1 MDVPSPFADPDQPQ
15 PAQPAAGS
23 LRMSIFEQSR
33 IVHPST
39 STYAA
44 HNNDNS
50 RIHIGNGTRHHSIRE
65 ENEHDLASSAAIT
78 PAQSYTGNAAQQSR
92 TNIDDQADDD
102 DDDDDDQDPEDLLS
116 DQEIGLLANDNTS
129 RKSTSRLPLMASLTG
144 SSSGRRSRSGP
155 KHRSSR
161 HGNSSSSSVHR
172 SRAAAL
178 GGLSPK
184 QKALWMWANVDNMDA
199 FLQEVYA
206 YYVGKGAICIALSRT
221 LNLLTIAFVIG
232 FSTFLF
238 GCIDYSAIRHDGALG
253 DVIVGH
259 CVSGFSPFST
269 FVVVVLAAIFGWQ
282 VVQFALGL
290 SRLSAMHRF
299 YTHLLN
305 IPDADVQSIPWHEVV
320 NRIAA
325 LREQHPN
332 TSLSS
337 ADEIESGLRTGAG
350 AGGAGGG
357 VGGRAQQ
364 QRLDA
369 HDVANR
375 IMRQENY
382 LIALFNENI
391 LDLSVPGLRHRSPA
405 LTKTLE
411 WNLNF
416 CLLGFLFDGQGQVR
430 RQFLSERYRA
440 DLVEGLRR
448 RFLFMAMVN
457 AVFAPFIVLYLVIY
471 SFFRYFEEY
480 HKDPSNLGSR
490 QYTQYARWKFRE
502 FNELPHLFRRR
513 CHSSYAPAQKYID
526 QFPKEKTA
534 IVARFVA
541 FVAGSF
547 TAVLLLA
554 SVIDPDLFLHFDITP
569 QRNVLFYIGVFGAIL
584 AVARGMIPDDHL
596 VFEPETVLREV
607 IQHTHYLPEDWKGR
621 FHSAEVHTEFG
632 QLYTLKIYIFVQEL
646 LSVITTPFVLW
657 LSLPSCAPDLIDFFR
672 KYTVHID
679 GLGHVC
685 SFAVFD
691 FARQPTASTMGGAAA
706 GGVGRA
712 RRSRSNNARDGK
724 MEQSILGFK
733 ANHPDWD
740 PTHAGTSVMI
750 DEHLL
755 AASHN
760 HSHGPGHGHGNG
772 SSHNSHAAAGAAA
785 PTRTRNS
792 GAAPASVGGIHSPN
806 EAAPAGGGA
815 KVMDLLDHI
824 SRGRGSVGATRW

>member
-1 MDVPSPFADPDQPQ
+1 MDRDSPFADPDRPE
-15 PAQPAAGS
+15 PPPSSSS
-23 LRMSIFEQSR
+23 LKASIFEHSR

-39 STYAA
+39 SVYRSA
-44 HNNDNS
+44 S
-50 RIHIGNGTRHHSIRE
+50 GPRHDDIRE
-65 ENEHDLASSAAIT
+65 ESYHESIQPSVVSIAGASNADQHASYSGNGNGIHSH
-78 PAQSYTGNAAQQSR
+78 PAQGVY
-92 TNIDDQADDD
+92 DDD
-102 DDDDDDQDPEDLLS
+102 DDDDDDADQQDPEDLLS
-116 DQEIGLLANDNTS
+116 DEELGLIAGDAQQVSPTAS
-129 RKSTSRLPLMASLTG
+129 RG
-144 SSSGRRSRSGP
+144 SSRSRSRKGRTNTSDP
-155 KHRSSR
+155 
-161 HGNSSSSSVHR
+161 R
-172 SRAAAL
+172 SRASAV
-178 GGLSPK
+178 GGLSAK
-184 QKALWMWANVDNMDA
+184 QKALWMWANVDNLDA

-206 YYVGKGAICIALSRT
+206 YYVGRGAICIALSRS
-221 LNLLTIAFVIG
+221 LNLLTMAFVIS

-238 GCIDYSAIRHDGALG
+238 GCIDYSSIRHDGQLG

-259 CVSGFSPFST
+259 CVAGFSPFAT
-269 FVVVVLAAIFGWQ
+269 LVVVLLLAAFGWQ
-282 VVQFALGL
+282 VVQFVLGL
-290 SRLSAMHRF
+290 SRLRAMHRF
-299 YTHLLN
+299 YEHLLG

-320 NRIAA
+320 NRLSA

-337 ADEIESGLRTGAG
+337 ADEIELGDRATASVLRPS
-350 AGGAGGG
+350 
-357 VGGRAQQ
+357 QQ

-391 LDLSVPGLRHRSPA
+391 LDLSVPGLRNRSPA
-405 LTKTLE
+405 LTRSLE

-416 CLLGFLFDGQGQVR
+416 CLLGFLFDSNGQVR
-430 RQFLSERYRA
+430 HQFLSERYRS
-440 DLVEGLRR
+440 DLIEGLRR
-448 RFLFMAMVN
+448 RFLFMAVVN
-457 AVFAPFIVLYLVIY
+457 AIFAPFIVLYLLVY

-513 CHSSYAPAQKYID
+513 CHTSYAPASKYID

-547 TAVLLLA
+547 TAVLILA
-554 SVIDPDLFLHFDITP
+554 SVIDPDLFVHFNITP

-584 AVARGMIPDDHL
+584 AVSRGMIPDEHL
-596 VFEPETVLREV
+596 VFEPEAMLREV

-621 FHSAEVHTEFG
+621 FHSAQVHQAFG

-646 LSVITTPFVLW
+646 LSVVTTPFVLW
-657 LSLPSCAPDLIDFFR
+657 LSLPGCAPELIDFLR
-672 KYTVHID
+672 AYTVHVD

-706 GGVGRA
+706 KGIHGRQQH
-712 RRSRSNNARDGK
+712 RSGSGKRALRNGMREGK
-724 MEQSILGFK
+724 MEQSILGFR

-740 PTHAGTSVMI
+740 PAAHASTASIHRSGTAI
-750 DEHLL
+750 
-755 AASHN
+755 AASA
-760 HSHGPGHGHGNG
+760 SMHGYGNG
-772 SSHNSHAAAGAAA
+772 MAKSEA
-785 PTRTRNS
+785 PPTTT
-792 GAAPASVGGIHSPN
+792 AT
-806 EAAPAGGGA
+806 GGA
-815 KVMDLLDHI
+815 KVKDLLDHI
-824 SRGRGSVGATRW
+824 YRGSGAAAGGSRW

>member
-1 MDVPSPFADPDQPQ
+1 MDRDSPFADPDRPELL
-15 PAQPAAGS
+15 PPPSSTS
-23 LRMSIFEQSR
+23 LNSSLKASIFEQSR

-39 STYAA
+39 SVYRSS
-44 HNNDNS
+44 S
-50 RIHIGNGTRHHSIRE
+50 RPRHDDIRE
-65 ENEHDLASSAAIT
+65 ESYHEGIEPSIASIARASDSQHA
-78 PAQSYTGNAAQQSR
+78 SHSR
-92 TNIDDQADDD
+92 QEPTNGHRSHVVHDDD
-102 DDDDDDQDPEDLLS
+102 DEEDDDQDPEDLLS
-116 DQEIGLLANDNTS
+116 DEEIGLIAADARRSPAASSRSSSRS
-129 RKSTSRLPLMASLTG
+129 RK
-144 SSSGRRSRSGP
+144 RRSNTASNP
-155 KHRSSR
+155 
-161 HGNSSSSSVHR
+161 R
-172 SRAAAL
+172 SRASAV
-178 GGLSPK
+178 GGLSDK
-184 QKALWMWANVDNMDA
+184 QKALWMWANVDNLDA

-206 YYVGKGAICIALSRT
+206 YYVGRGAICIALSRS
-221 LNLLTIAFVIG
+221 LNLLTVAFVIS

-238 GCIDYSAIRHDGALG
+238 GCIDYSAITHDGQLG

-259 CVSGFSPFST
+259 CVAGFSPIT
-269 FVVVVLAAIFGWQ
+269 TVVVLLLVAAFGWQ
-282 VVQFALGL
+282 VVQFVLGL
-290 SRLSAMHRF
+290 SRLRAMHRF
-299 YTHLLN
+299 YEHLLG

-320 NRIAA
+320 NRISA

-337 ADEIESGLRTGAG
+337 ADEIELGDRAGSSALRPS
-350 AGGAGGG
+350 
-357 VGGRAQQ
+357 QQ

-391 LDLSVPGLRHRSPA
+391 LDLSVPGLRNRSPA
-405 LTKTLE
+405 LTRSLE

-416 CLLGFLFDGQGQVR
+416 CLLGFLFDANGQVR
-430 RQFLSERYRA
+430 HQFLSERYRA
-440 DLVEGLRR
+440 DLIEGLRR
-448 RFLFMAMVN
+448 RFLFMAVVN
-457 AVFAPFIVLYLVIY
+457 AIFAPFIVLYLLVY

-513 CHSSYAPAQKYID
+513 CHTSYAPAQKYID

-547 TAVLLLA
+547 TAVLILA

-584 AVARGMIPDDHL
+584 AVARGMIPDEHL
-596 VFEPETVLREV
+596 VFEPEAMLREV
-607 IQHTHYLPEDWKGR
+607 ITHTHYLPPDWKGR
-621 FHSAEVHTEFG
+621 FHSAEVHQAFG

-646 LSVITTPFVLW
+646 LSVVTTPFVLW
-657 LSLPSCAPDLIDFFR
+657 LSLPGCAPDLIDFFR
-672 KYTVHID
+672 KYTIHVD

-706 GGVGRA
+706 RGIHQDRNGGHGKGGKE
-712 RRSRSNNARDGK
+712 RRLRNGMREGK

-740 PTHAGTSVMI
+740 PVQASTASMHIADGGVRDTNASS
-750 DEHLL
+750 
-755 AASHN
+755 AAVY
-760 HSHGPGHGHGNG
+760 GNG
-772 SSHNSHAAAGAAA
+772 LGKADAL
-785 PTRTRNS
+785 
-792 GAAPASVGGIHSPN
+792 PATTS
-806 EAAPAGGGA
+806 GGA
-815 KVMDLLDHI
+815 KVKDLLDHI
-824 SRGRGSVGATRW
+824 YRGRGAAAGSRW